1 MALQLQEQTSGRTSK
16 GQKAHKGVGMEG
28 WVAHWYT
35 RTTGRDLADYRRE
48 AQRVADHT
56 PPGGRILDLAPGPG
70 FVAIELAKLRRYE
83 VVGLDI
89 SETFVQIASERAR
102 AAGVAVDFQR
112 GDAAEMPFAD
122 NSFDFVTCRAA
133 FKNFS
138 DPVGSLREIHRVL
151 KPGGT
156 GLIVDLHKDVP
167 RAALDREVT
176 RLVHNTRQGWLDAL
190 MTRLTF
196 QFVLI
201 PRAYRWVDFERM
213 AKAARLPRYEIHEEG
228 IGLEVWITK

>member
-1 MALQLQEQTSGRTSK
+1 MAQQLQERTVERT
-16 GQKAHKGVGMEG
+16 HKGYKGLGMEG

-35 RTTGRDLADYRRE
+35 RNTGRDLTDYRRE
-48 AQRVADHT
+48 AQRIAEHT
-56 PPGGRILDLAPGPG
+56 PPGGRVLDLAPGPG
-70 FVAIELAKLRRYE
+70 FVAIELAKLGQYD

-89 SETFVQIASERAR
+89 SETFVQIASDGAR
-102 AAGVAVDFQR
+102 NAGVTVDFQR

-122 NSFDFVTCRAA
+122 NSFDFVSCRAA

-138 DPVGSLREIHRVL
+138 NPVGALREIQRVL

-156 GLIVDLHKDVP
+156 GVIVDLHKDVP
-167 RAALDREVT
+167 RGTLSREVSQIVQ
-176 RLVHNTRQGWLDAL
+176 RNQQSWLDAM
-190 MTRLTF
+190 MTRFTF

-213 AKAARLPRYEIHEEG
+213 AKAAQLPRYKIREDG
-228 IGLEVWITK
+228 ICLEVWISK